1 MKTKKLLIISSI
13 VFVIIIAGI
22 FDLMLKD
29 NKESK
34 EKKQILGISLIV
46 GVIVVVFCICLLSTS
61 EKNRDESN
69 KESSKG
75 ENNIDDFVPGMVEVK
90 VTELLEDSVKGI
102 VVNGGLAFQTDK
114 EVVVKGINSTSEDE
128 NGKKIEK
135 GMIIVFSCTQ
145 KDITD
150 ENTVVVDKFSI
161 KDN

>member
-1 MKTKKLLIISSI
+1 M
-13 VFVIIIAGI
+13 
-22 FDLMLKD
+22 
-29 NKESK
+29 
-34 EKKQILGISLIV
+34 
-46 GVIVVVFCICLLSTS
+46 VVFCICLLSTS